1 MKKRREAF
9 KKSLASLMDNKPEA
23 KLVENR
29 YRAIKYVLRPY
40 FPTLF
45 TTLSED
51 AITQLL
57 QDVVYLD
64 RQVRKETEGIEDEK
78 KKILSQEY
86 QLQELGVEMGY
97 RELIKN

>member
-1 MKKRREAF
+1 MTRRDAF
-9 KKSLASLMDNKPEA
+9 KKSLATLMDNKPEA
-23 KLVENR
+23 RLVENR

-45 TTLSED
+45 ETLSED

-64 RQVRKETEGIEDEK
+64 RQVRKVTEGVDEEK
-78 KKILSQEY
+78 KEILSQEY
-86 QLQELGVEMGY
+86 QLKELGMEVSY
-97 RELIKN
+97 LTRV